1 MSRVS
6 RGRGV
11 PQGVACWLAVP
22 AGFGDRLGRL
32 CAVWPWAG
40 DLGETACCSGP
51 EPEAGAS
58 TLTLLFASS
67 VALDI
72 LLTSVCLS
80 FYICKQQHLSRKA
93 VAGVVSQ
100 RDDGFDMLAQGLCRA
115 SPLHLSPDH
124 GDNSIPRQSR
134 KCPHR
139 APSAVPGRVGT
150 QSWKPLQFKLFVST
164 LGPWGLA
171 LQSGG
176 VWTTS
181 WLASEPRRNCAVSLR
196 GV

>member
-1 MSRVS
+1 MKPLGAERGGPLYMSGVS

-11 PQGVACWLAVP
+11 PQEVACWLALP
-22 AGFGDRLGRL
+22 AGFGDRLGYL

-40 DLGETACCSGP
+40 DLGEAACCSGP

-100 RDDGFDMLAQGLCRA
+100 RADGFDMPSTRSVQSKPSTSA
-115 SPLHLSPDH
+115 S
-124 GDNSIPRQSR
+124 
-134 KCPHR
+134 
-139 APSAVPGRVGT
+139 
-150 QSWKPLQFKLFVST
+150 
-164 LGPWGLA
+164 
-171 LQSGG
+171 
-176 VWTTS
+176 
-181 WLASEPRRNCAVSLR
+181 
-196 GV
+196 